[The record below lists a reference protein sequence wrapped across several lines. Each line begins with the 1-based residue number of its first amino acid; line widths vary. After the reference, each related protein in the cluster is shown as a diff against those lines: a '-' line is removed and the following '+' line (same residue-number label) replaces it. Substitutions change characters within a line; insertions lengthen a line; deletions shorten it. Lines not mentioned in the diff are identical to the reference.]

1 MKTRTLKGSYKKKRS
16 KKNMETKKGLEKLK
30 CVCVCVCVCV
40 CFNGRR
46 SRRATTVRERRN

>member
-30 CVCVCVCVCV
+30 CVCVCVCV
-40 CFNGRR
+40 FNGRR
-46 SRRATTVRERRN
+46 SRRATTVKERRN